1 MHRKGVFLD
10 RDGVINSYAYNAEFG
25 TIDSPA
31 HPDQFVLTSGAAE
44 AIAKL
49 NKQELVVV
57 VVSNQPGIAKGKFSC
72 SLLEE
77 VTEKMNHQIQQADG
91 RLDAVYYCLHHP
103 EGALEQYRVAC
114 ECRKP
119 KPGLL
124 LQAARELQIDLAQS
138 YMVGDG
144 IVDVLAGRQ
153 AGTKTLFVG
162 PRKGYVLSELER
174 QNAWP
179 NAIVSNLSEAAEW
192 ICQAQNGKN
201 GHGQNG
207 KRKSSSASSSST
219 NYTGQY
225 LEEATEI
232 LKLLDQES
240 IERMADLL
248 LQLRERE
255 GRLFLLGVGGGA
267 GHASHAACDFRKI
280 AKIEAYAPS
289 DNVSELTA
297 RVNDEGWDTCYVNW
311 LRGSHLKAKDMVLVF
326 SVGGG
331 DVKKNVSA
339 NLVRALEYA
348 KQLGTTICG
357 VVGRDGGFTREVGDA
372 CSVVPT
378 VNPAT
383 ITPHTEAFQALV
395 WHLLVSHPK
404 LKAAEMKW
412 ESLQPTAAT
421 VQQNLSPRTEC
432 RQS

>member
-1 MHRKGVFLD
+1 MPHGAVFLD
-10 RDGVINSYAYNAEFG
+10 RDGVINAYAYNTEFG

-31 HPDQFVLTSGAAE
+31 HPDEFTLIPGAGK

-49 NKQELVVV
+49 NEAGLPVF
-57 VVSNQPGIAKGKFSC
+57 VVSNQPGIAKGRFSPT
-72 SLLEE
+72 LLEA
-77 VTEKMNHQIQQADG
+77 VTEKMKRLVAEDGG

-103 EGALEQYRVAC
+103 ESRLHTYRLAC

-124 LQAARELQIDLAQS
+124 FQAAGEWEIDLNRS
-138 YMVGDG
+138 YMIGDG
-144 IVDVLAGRQ
+144 VVDILAGRQ
-153 AGTKTLFVG
+153 AGAKTLFLG
-162 PRKGYVLSELER
+162 PRRGYVFYELER
-174 QNAWP
+174 QNVWP
-179 NAIVSNLSEAAEW
+179 DGIVSDLSEAVEFIRCAE
-192 ICQAQNGKN
+192 N
-201 GHGQNG
+201 GHAGQRTNG
-207 KRKSSSASSSST
+207 GRLP
-219 NYTGQY
+219 NNVNGEMRYTTQY
-225 LEEATEI
+225 IHEAIEI
-232 LKLLDQES
+232 LRLLDQDS

-248 LQLRERE
+248 LDLRERR

-280 AKIEAYAPS
+280 AGIEAYAPS

-297 RVNDEGWDTCYVNW
+297 RVNDEGWDTSYANW
-311 LRGSHLKAKDMVLVF
+311 LRGSHLSGNDMVLVF

-348 KQLGTTICG
+348 KQIGTTICG
-357 VVGRDGGFTREVGDA
+357 VVGRDGGFTRRVADG
-372 CSVVPT
+372 CTVVPT

-404 LKAAEMKW
+404 LKVAEMKW
-412 ESLQPTAAT
+412 ESVQP
-421 VQQNLSPRTEC
+421 QMSP
-432 RQS
+432 

>member
-1 MHRKGVFLD
+1 MPRKGVFLD
-10 RDGVINSYAYNAEFG
+10 RDGVINSYAYNTEFG

-31 HPDQFVLTSGAAE
+31 RPDEFVLAPGAAE
-44 AIAKL
+44 GIARMNEAGL
-49 NKQELVVV
+49 FVA
-57 VVSNQPGIAKGKFSC
+57 VVSNQPGVAKGRFSPA
-72 SLLEE
+72 LLDA
-77 VTEKMNHQIQQADG
+77 VTEEMKRKIERAG
-91 RLDAVYYCLHHP
+91 ARLDAIYYCLHHP
-103 EGALEQYRVAC
+103 DSKLDEYRLAC

-124 LQAARELQIDLAQS
+124 YRAAIDWGIDLPES

-144 IVDVLAGRQ
+144 IVDILAGKQ
-153 AGTKTLFVG
+153 AGAKTLFVG
-162 PRKGYVLSELER
+162 PQKPYVYFELER

-179 NAIVSNLSEAAEW
+179 NAIVNNLTEAADW
-192 ICQAQNGKN
+192 ICHAQNGTNGRGRN
-201 GHGQNG
+201 GHWQ
-207 KRKSSSASSSST
+207 SPLCVDTA
-219 NYTGQY
+219 NYTTQY
-225 LEEATEI
+225 LQEATDI
-232 LKLLDQES
+232 LKLVDQGS

-248 LQLRERE
+248 LELRRRE

-280 AKIEAYAPS
+280 AGIEAYAAS

-311 LRGSHLKAKDMVLVF
+311 LRGSRLCARDMVLVF

-331 DVKKNVSA
+331 DITKNVST

-348 KQLGTTICG
+348 KETGTTIAG
-357 VVGRDGGFTREVGDA
+357 IVGRDGGFTRQVADA
-372 CSVVPT
+372 CTVIPT
-378 VNPAT
+378 VNPST

-412 ESLQPTAAT
+412 ESLQPSQPA
-421 VQQNLSPRTEC
+421 
-432 RQS
+432 

>member
-1 MHRKGVFLD
+1 MDRKGVFLD
-10 RDGVINSYAYNAEFG
+10 RDGVINAYTYNAEFG

-31 HPDQFVLTSGAAE
+31 HPDQFVLTPGAAE
-44 AIAKL
+44 AIARLNEHKL
-49 NKQELVVV
+49 LVV
-57 VVSNQPGIAKGKFSC
+57 VVSNQPGIAKGKFSR
-72 SLLEE
+72 SLLDE
-77 VTEKMNHQIQQADG
+77 VTGKMKRQIEEASG

-103 EGALEQYRVAC
+103 EGTVEQYRGIC
-114 ECRKP
+114 DCRKP

-153 AGTKTLFVG
+153 AGTRTIFVS
-162 PRKGYVLSELER
+162 PRRGYVLSELER

-179 NAIVSNLSEAAEW
+179 NAIVSNLSEAAAW
-192 ICQAQNGKN
+192 ICQARNGHDGQCKN
-201 GHGQNG
+201 GH
-207 KRKSSSASSSST
+207 RKSSSASNHLT

-225 LEEATEI
+225 LQEATEI
-232 LKLLDQES
+232 LKLLDQDS

-248 LQLRERE
+248 SEVRGRE

-280 AKIEAYAPS
+280 AGIEAYAPS

-311 LRGSHLKAKDMVLVF
+311 LRGSHLKAKDAVLVF

-331 DVKKNVSA
+331 DVTKNVSA

-348 KQLGTTICG
+348 KQIGTTICG
-357 VVGRDGGFTREVGDA
+357 VVGRDGGFTREVADA
-372 CSVVPT
+372 CSIIPT
-378 VNPAT
+378 VNSTT

-404 LKAAEMKW
+404 LKTAEMKW
-412 ESLQPTAAT
+412 ESLRPSAIG
-421 VQQNLSPRTEC
+421 V
-432 RQS
+432 